1 MMLSEVGRPSLQT
14 NSERYLYIGGLL
26 VLTGFIGFFAW
37 ASFAPLDKGV
47 AVPGIVIVAENRK
60 IVQSL
65 QGGRITQLHTT
76 EGEWVEKGQLLIS
89 LDDTAIRS
97 QRDNLQQQYFSLLSL
112 EARLIAEQSN
122 SALITFPEALL
133 KQRGQPIIEELMAL
147 QQQLLHHRH
156 QVQKGELTRLS
167 TEIARLH
174 ERLAGLHIQRVN
186 NQRQSDLIQQQLKGI
201 RALAQNGYVATS
213 QQLEMESKAI
223 MFLAKVDQDNS
234 YIAETHRHIQ
244 ETEQRLA
251 QQHEQYQADIHEQLA
266 KAQQNRREL
275 GQHITV
281 AEYELANMQISAPA
295 SGVIIA
301 LAQHTVGG
309 VVGSGQQLMEIVPNG
324 EPLLIEAQLLV
335 ELIDKV
341 AVGLPVDL
349 IFSAFNQSHSPR
361 LAGTVLRVGA
371 DRLDN
376 RHSLQPYYPLTVS
389 INIDAVQQTQIEK
402 IRPGMS
408 VDVFVRTGERS
419 LLSYLFKPF
428 TDRLQAALA
437 EE

>member
-1 MMLSEVGRPSLQT
+1 MLSEVGRPSLQT

-266 KAQQNRREL
+266 KAQQNRRGL

-324 EPLLIEAQLLV
+324 EPLLIEAQLPV

>member
-1 MMLSEVGRPSLQT
+1 MLSEVGRPSLQT

-324 EPLLIEAQLLV
+324 EPLLIEAQLPV

>member
-1 MMLSEVGRPSLQT
+1 MLSEVGRPSLQT

>member
-266 KAQQNRREL
+266 KAQQNRRGL

-324 EPLLIEAQLLV
+324 EPLLIEAQLPV

>member
-65 QGGRITQLHTT
+65 RGGRITQLHTT

-122 SALITFPEALL
+122 TALITFPEALL
-133 KQRGQPIIEELMAL
+133 KQREQPIIGELMAL
-147 QQQLLHHRH
+147 QQKLFHHRH
-156 QVQKGELTRLS
+156 QAQKGKLTRLA

-201 RALAQNGYVATS
+201 RALAQNGYVAMS

-234 YIAETHRHIQ
+234 HIAETHRHIQ

-251 QQHEQYQADIHEQLA
+251 QQHELYQADIHEQLA

-281 AEYELANMQISAPA
+281 AEYELANMQIFAPA

-309 VVGSGQQLMEIVPNG
+309 VVGSGQQLMEIVPNR
-324 EPLLIEAQLLV
+324 EPLLIEAQLPV

-389 INIDAVQQTQIEK
+389 INIDAVQQAQIEK

>member
-324 EPLLIEAQLLV
+324 EPLLIEAQLPV

>member
-1 MMLSEVGRPSLQT
+1 MLSEVGRPSLQT

-244 ETEQRLA
+244 ETEQWLA

-266 KAQQNRREL
+266 KAQQNRRGL

-324 EPLLIEAQLLV
+324 EPLLIEAQLPV